1 MSTGPAM
8 PADTAATPP
17 TGAPG
22 VADEPEVTEQPLY
35 AGRLDPFRGKSLAQK
50 VQELAD
56 REEIREL
63 IATYAHRV
71 AHGQPIAGLFTG
83 DGVFINARPGQATS
97 ESRGRAELEARF
109 GSRGHETGGPLP
121 MIHNQIIQLDSDE
134 GRGICSNEL
143 RITEN
148 GRSIIASAWYEDRFC
163 RENGR
168 WLFAERK
175 VTFFHWVSIQEGW
188 TAPAAK

>member
-1 MSTGPAM
+1 MQAG
-8 PADTAATPP
+8 AAAILLA
-17 TGAPG
+17 GAPA
-22 VADEPEVTEQPLY
+22 VAGEPEAGEQPLY
-35 AGRLDPFRGKSLAQK
+35 AGRLDPFRGKSLEQK

-71 AHGQPIAGLFTG
+71 AHGLPIADLFTD
-83 DGVFINARPGQATS
+83 DGVFINVRPGMPAS
-97 ESRGRAELEARF
+97 ESRGRAALEARF
-109 GSRGHETGGPLP
+109 GHRGHETGNPLP
-121 MIHNQIIQLDSDE
+121 MIHNQIIQLDGNE

-148 GRSIIASAWYEDRFC
+148 GRSIIASAWYEDRFR

-175 VTFFHWVSIQEGW
+175 VTFFHWVPIQEGW
-188 TAPAAK
+188 AAPAAK